1 MILDM
6 CDLFGMSCNE
16 SDRATRSLPR
26 FAASSA
32 VNRHGWGI
40 GWFEGNT
47 AEVNRAPERADFSA
61 QYEEST
67 AMARSHTIVAHLRY
81 STVGEPCECNCH
93 PFKWNHRGRDWLL
106 AHNGHVRGTSPH
118 PLAEGDTDSER
129 IFIQIMEKVGEYQ
142 EGGRI
147 RGQIPALKKAIRHI
161 FDTYDTDINLNL
173 LISDGHHLYVFHH
186 YPGKPIYMLERSK
199 QYGGA
204 VLVSTVPLSD
214 EGWVP
219 LAPDRL
225 LVINRGEI
233 QLYSDP
239 LI

>member
-1 MILDM
+1 
-6 CDLFGMSCNE
+6 
-16 SDRATRSLPR
+16 
-26 FAASSA
+26 
-32 VNRHGWGI
+32 
-40 GWFEGNT
+40 
-47 AEVNRAPERADFSA
+47 
-61 QYEEST
+61 
-67 AMARSHTIVAHLRY
+67 MARSHTIVAHLRY
-81 STVGEPCECNCH
+81 STVGKPCECNCH